1 MKKLILFLLLLS
13 PSTVWSLEVKL
24 SCSINTVTE
33 YSTGGSER
41 GQFNQIFV
49 VTDLGNYRSIIS
61 NSDDFASVST
71 KGIKSTVS
79 VDDLSD
85 SNIWDITN
93 NNKLPNGSTM
103 TTSIRI
109 DRNVGKIWYSSSFD
123 NNQITR
129 LRTGSGD
136 CEKVN
141 VSKKKF

>member
-1 MKKLILFLLLLS
+1 MKKLIILLMLS
-13 PSTVWSLEVKL
+13 PSTAWSLEVKL
-24 SCSINTVTE
+24 SCIINTVTE

-41 GQFNQIFV
+41 DRFNQVFV

-61 NSDDFASVST
+61 SSDDFASVSS
-71 KGIKSTVS
+71 KGIVGTVS

-123 NNQITR
+123 NNKITR
-129 LRTGSGD
+129 LRAGSGD